1 MAPKKSDKAKVMGP
15 CAGSDGD
22 LLFEKS
28 SVGLTR
34 TEEFSYGPLFS
45 YGRQGTNGWK
55 TADYLDSKR
64 RAIALWIMHILRPA
78 RTTYVTA

>member
-1 MAPKKSDKAKVMGP
+1 MASKKSDKIMDRNETNGEELQGNLMLRTIEHWAKMMGL

-45 YGRQGTNGWK
+45 FGRQWTNGWK
-55 TADYLDSKR
+55 TAD
-64 RAIALWIMHILRPA
+64 
-78 RTTYVTA
+78 